1 VTKYRKGKKYIF
13 VTILMTCSDTWTRSS
28 RPLARHGVVET
39 GPGQGKKLNTFV
51 VLENKFENVCPDK
64 YKPFGF

>member
-1 VTKYRKGKKYIF
+1 
-13 VTILMTCSDTWTRSS
+13 MTCSDTWTRSS
-28 RPLARHGVVET
+28 CPLARHGVVET

-51 VLENKFENVCPDK
+51 VLENKFENECPDK